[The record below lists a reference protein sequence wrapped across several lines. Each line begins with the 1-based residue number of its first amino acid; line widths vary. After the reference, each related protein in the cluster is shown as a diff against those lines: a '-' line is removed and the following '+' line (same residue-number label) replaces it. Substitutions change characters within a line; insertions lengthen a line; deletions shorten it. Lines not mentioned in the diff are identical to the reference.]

1 MKRLTTRVAIV
12 GAGPG
17 GLLLSHLLQLAGVDS
32 IVLERRSRTYV
43 ERRVRAGLLEGGT
56 VDFLREAGL
65 ADRLDREGLVHE
77 GFVFRFGAR
86 AHRMPFTE
94 LTGRTVHMY
103 GQQELVKDLIRAR
116 TAAGA
121 RLWFDVPDVELRGL
135 ETDTPA
141 VRCTM
146 AGQPVE
152 IACDF
157 VAGCDGFH
165 GVSRRS
171 VPPGALTTYERT
183 YPYAWL
189 GVLAQAPPAAEEL
202 IYAVHGRGFAL
213 HSMRS
218 PAVSRLYL
226 QVEAGES
233 VENWPDERIWKELHT
248 RLDIDGAPEL
258 AEGPVLEKSCVALRG
273 FVTEP
278 MSYGRLFLAGDAA
291 HIVPPTA
298 AKGLNLAVADIKVLA
313 AAFREFY
320 ETGDR
325 GPLDGYS
332 AACLPGVWQAQEFSD
347 WMSRLLHRP
356 TEGPVFDERLQRA
369 RLEAVVGSPAAA
381 RNFAENYVGLA
392 RERTPARGG
401 RP

>member
-1 MKRLTTRVAIV
+1 MKRLNTRVAIV

-17 GLLLSHLLQLAGVDS
+17 GLLLSHLLQRCGVDS
-32 IVLERRSRTYV
+32 IVLERRSREYV
-43 ERRVRAGLLEGGT
+43 EKRVRAGLLEGGT

-65 ADRLDREGLVHE
+65 ADRLEREGLVHE
-77 GFVFRFGAR
+77 GFVFRFGSR

-121 RLWFDVPDVELRGL
+121 RLWFDVPDVEPQGL
-135 ETDTPA
+135 DTDTPT
-141 VRCTM
+141 VRCTV
-146 AGQPVE
+146 AGEPVE

-171 VPPGALTTYERT
+171 VPPGTFSTYERT

-189 GVLAQAPPAAEEL
+189 GVLAEAPPAAEEL
-202 IYAVHGRGFAL
+202 IYAVHSRGFAL

-226 QVEAGES
+226 QVEAGER

-298 AKGLNLAVADIKVLA
+298 AKGLNLAVADVRVLA
-313 AAFREFY
+313 AAFGEFY
-320 ETGDR
+320 GSGDR
-325 GPLDGYS
+325 TALDGYS

-347 WMSRLLHRP
+347 WMSGLLHRP
-356 TEGPVFDERLQRA
+356 PEGEVFDGRLRDA
-369 RLEAVVGSPAAA
+369 RLASVVNSPAAA
-381 RNFAENYVGLA
+381 RTFAENYVGLA